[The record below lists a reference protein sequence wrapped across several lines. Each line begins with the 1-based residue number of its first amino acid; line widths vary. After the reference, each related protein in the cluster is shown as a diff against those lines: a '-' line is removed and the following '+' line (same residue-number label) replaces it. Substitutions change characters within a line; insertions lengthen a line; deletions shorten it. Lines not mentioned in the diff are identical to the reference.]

1 MRTTKRR
8 YQKEIQCLS
17 LAARM
22 VAHEARTQTIRRW
35 SGVSEARVRELYR
48 AYARERGA
56 RYAVR
61 HRGPAPRQPA
71 FFLRTAQIRGDAGA
85 LAALCC
91 RLEVIPPRL
100 MANARRELPSVHRGE
115 LLCRAYEMF
124 TEMVGQS
131 DITLEHAALLVIA
144 IAQGTQLRIGHCV
157 HCGGAIVFDPGEIG
171 RRACRHCCEEEQHAT
186 RQAGEAETPADSA
199 PEGTQQ
205 SLF

>member
-1 MRTTKRR
+1 MRAIKRR
-8 YQKEIQCLS
+8 YEKEIQCLS

-48 AYARERGA
+48 AYARERGD

-71 FFLRTAQIRGDAGA
+71 YFLRTAHIRGDAGA
-85 LAALCC
+85 LAALCSL
-91 RLEVIPPRL
+91 LEVIPPQP
-100 MANARRELPSVHRGE
+100 MPNARRELPNLPRGE

-124 TEMVGQS
+124 TEMVGES
-131 DITLEHAALLVIA
+131 DLTLEHAALLVTA

-157 HCGGAIVFDPGEIG
+157 HCGGAIVFDPGELG
-171 RRACRHCCEEEQHAT
+171 RRACRHCCEEQHAS
-186 RQAGEAETPADSA
+186 GETDEPAPPASQL